1 MAIRDVMRTLRVMK
15 DEGSLT
21 DFMVYGSVAAMV
33 HTRPFYTKDVD
44 IAVVVDSDEEYR
56 AVLRRL
62 SDFGTING
70 FAVEIGGTIA
80 EIFPDDISPIIHD
93 AVNHA
98 LRRKVEGSFVKIAPP
113 EHLLLEALRAGRVDD
128 QARVLILNDVIDRRR
143 LSALFRKLDS
153 NGTLRR
159 DYKRI
164 TGKTP

>member
-15 DEGSLT
+15 EEGSFT
-21 DFMVYGSVAAMV
+21 DFMVFGPVAAMA

-62 SDFGTING
+62 SDFGTIKG
-70 FAVEIGGTIA
+70 FAVEIGGTLA
-80 EIFPDDISPIIHD
+80 EIFPDDISPIIRH
-93 AVNHA
+93 AVKHA
-98 LRRKVEGSFVKIAPP
+98 LRRKVDGSFVKIAPP
-113 EHLLLEALRAGRVDD
+113 EHLLLEAVRAGRVDD
-128 QARVLILNDVIDRRR
+128 HARVLMLNEAIDRRG
-143 LSALFRKLDS
+143 LNALFRKLDS
-153 NGTLRR
+153 HGTLRR